1 MEIWGPLSLIPKGSM
16 LLLYKEQWKVLSSRK
31 GKQPNARGRGVGM
44 DAIYKYLNNC
54 HKEEKLYLVCDDF

>member
-1 MEIWGPLSLIPKGSM
+1 M